1 MAENHATTPL
11 SDVQE
16 ALLDEP
22 DFLRGIVQ
30 GALQEILEAEMCEHV
45 GARPHERTPERT
57 GQRNGYKPRKL
68 TTRVGTLTL
77 RVPQD
82 REGTF
87 SSAIFARY
95 QRSEKALV
103 LALME
108 MYVVGVS
115 TRKVAR
121 VTEEL
126 CGIAFSKSA
135 VSALCATLDEQLEVW
150 RSRPLTESAYPYLA
164 IDATYEKVRRAGRV
178 VSVGVLIAQGVR
190 ALDGRRE
197 ILAVACA
204 DTESAAT
211 WGALFGS
218 LKDRGLTGVQLV
230 TSDAHP
236 GIKAAVSRHF
246 QGASWQRCQT
256 HFQGDQADKISF
268 RHRKGL
274 AAEIRDVF
282 EAPDLSSALRRA
294 EAAADRWRDLSPQ
307 VADALEEEVEEC
319 LTVFAFPAAHRKRLR
334 TTNGLERLNEEIKRR
349 TKVVR
354 IFPNEASCL
363 RLVSALAIETSEEWV
378 TGRRY
383 LDMTLLEQMR
393 EAEAEQPET
402 SESEGV
408 TPLAT
413 AL

>member
-1 MAENHATTPL
+1 L
-11 SDVQE
+11 G
-16 ALLDEP
+16 DE
-22 DFLRGIVQ
+22 
-30 GALQEILEAEMCEHV
+30 
-45 GARPHERTPERT
+45 
-57 GQRNGYKPRKL
+57 Y
-68 TTRVGTLTL
+68 
-77 RVPQD
+77 
-82 REGTF
+82 
-87 SSAIFARY
+87 
-95 QRSEKALV
+95 
-103 LALME
+103 
-108 MYVVGVS
+108 
-115 TRKVAR
+115 
-121 VTEEL
+121 
-126 CGIAFSKSA
+126 
-135 VSALCATLDEQLEVW
+135 
-150 RSRPLTESAYPYLA
+150 
-164 IDATYEKVRRAGRV
+164 
-178 VSVGVLIAQGVR
+178 
-190 ALDGRRE
+190 
-197 ILAVACA
+197 A